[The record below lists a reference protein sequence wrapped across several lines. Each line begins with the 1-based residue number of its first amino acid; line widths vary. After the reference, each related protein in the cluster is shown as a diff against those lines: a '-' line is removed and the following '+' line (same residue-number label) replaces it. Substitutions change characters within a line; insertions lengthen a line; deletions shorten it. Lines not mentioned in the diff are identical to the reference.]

1 MTRRSLISFILILFC
16 AAVAMAAGKRKFT
29 LVIDAGHGGHDVG
42 AVGKFSKEKDINLR
56 TALAFGK
63 YVERNCSDVK
73 VIYTRKTDVFVTL
86 IGRAEIAN
94 KAKADLFISI
104 HTNSLPGKKISRGL
118 ETYTLGMHRAS
129 DNLDVAKRENSVIL
143 VEKDYKKHY
152 QGFDPNSSESYII
165 FEFLQDNNMSKSVE
179 LAKLVQSNVC
189 ATANRPNKGV
199 KQAGFLVLRET
210 SMPSCLIEL
219 GFISTSDEEKFLNN
233 ETHIDE
239 MARGIYQA
247 FVKYKNNYSSGSSSS
262 TKAPVQIEEPRQQ
275 EPELE
280 IREVVNM
287 KPEPQQSPIPEL
299 DINQL
304 QAAIPQV
311 NEAQNQIRN
320 QQPAPQRNVARQ
332 QQQPSIPQN
341 QVLNQGVRQQQSIP
355 QNQNIVQNQ
364 VQNQSQNQS
373 QRREPELQQPQ
384 VRQLPQQQQPMPQQ
398 QPQVRQLPQQQQ
410 PMPQQQPQV
419 HQLPQQQQPMPQQ
432 QPQARTLPQQT
443 QPVPQQQPQART
455 LPQQQQP
462 MPQQQPQARTLP
474 QQTQPVPQQQPQART
489 LPQQT
494 QPAPQQQPQART
506 LPQQKQP
513 VQQQQQH
520 VIQQQPQQAQP
531 NVNAP
536 VGAPIFKVQ
545 IFISDKVLD
554 PDDSRFK
561 DETNVNYYKEGR
573 VFKYTIGA
581 SADYNEISRLR
592 REIADKFPG
601 CFIVAFR
608 NGEKMNINDAIIEF
622 KTNQNK

>member
-341 QVLNQGVRQQQSIP
+341 QVQNQGVRQQQSIP

-364 VQNQSQNQS
+364 VQNQNQSQS
-373 QRREPELQQPQ
+373 QRREPEQQQPQ

-410 PMPQQQPQV
+410 PMPQQQPQ
-419 HQLPQQQQPMPQQ
+419 
-432 QPQARTLPQQT
+432 
-443 QPVPQQQPQART
+443 
-455 LPQQQQP
+455 
-462 MPQQQPQARTLP
+462 
-474 QQTQPVPQQQPQART
+474 
-489 LPQQT
+489 
-494 QPAPQQQPQART
+494 ART

-513 VQQQQQH
+513 VQQQQQY